1 MSEKLSFEGFPSLLQ
16 VSVAQW
22 KLMLLFMMLLF
33 MKPHMWRA
41 SGFAQSPHIRMLT
54 ETTGVE

>member
-1 MSEKLSFEGFPSLLQ
+1 MSEKLSFEGFPSLFQ

-22 KLMLLFMMLLF
+22 KLLQLMLLFTEV
-33 MKPHMWRA
+33 PICAR
-41 SGFAQSPHIRMLT
+41 GFAQNPLIRMLT